1 MPSVLPKMDRRSA
14 IGSLPMS
21 AGVAVDGTRRRVFC
35 RVIFY
40 VTDVDAFYAR
50 AAEPNF
56 VPPDA
61 PYGERYSHLRDP
73 DGY

>member
-1 MPSVLPKMDRRSA
+1 
-14 IGSLPMS
+14 MS

-40 VTDVDAFYAR
+40 VTDVDAFHAR

-61 PYGERYSHLRDP
+61 PYGEQYSHLRDP